1 VAASDRPTDLP
12 AWALPVLPALGLLA
26 LTLIALSL
34 LANPV
39 FLAYDSMQSY
49 SHVWF
54 LSDQIF
60 HHANFPLRIS
70 LLDDGNAATF
80 PYGLVPF
87 LIGALIFPIFGNWA
101 VVLMMTFVML
111 GTIWAATLVRPTLR
125 NPWLILL
132 FIMNP
137 LFIDAVYAFQFVTL
151 WSIFFFFLFVWSFE
165 HDRRLAAGVFL
176 WLALST
182 HPIIG
187 SVGVASYS
195 AAVFFFD
202 RPRVAQLAILFVPV
216 AIALMPVV
224 WMTLL
229 TPAAG
234 ENSLKTAVLTL
245 LIKVLPRRATIM
257 LTPFVLAL
265 LKPLVLRYYRVTFAF
280 FTASLGLGLMLATGP
295 IAIGDGS
302 YYGVT
307 HRSSDIYASFFASPQ
322 FHPGATYRV
331 MEPNDREDGMYF
343 FMQHG
348 AVLGNEFFTESI
360 FRNDWTVG
368 QYECFLSYKEVNYV
382 VIEQAYVN
390 SDHTNEK
397 NLLDSFVTSGLA
409 EITYADP
416 ADRFTVYDVQASNAQ
431 TPRPTSFD
439 SCGFQ

>member
-1 VAASDRPTDLP
+1 
-12 AWALPVLPALGLLA
+12 
-26 LTLIALSL
+26 LIALSL

-70 LLDDGNAATF
+70 LLDGGYASTF

-87 LIGALIFPIFGNWA
+87 LIGAMIFPILGNWT

-111 GTIWAATLVRPTLR
+111 GTIWAATLMRPALR

-137 LFIDAVYAFQFVTL
+137 FFIDAVYAFQFVTL

-257 LTPFVLAL
+257 LTPFVLPL

-343 FMQHG
+343 FIQHG
-348 AVLGNEFFTESI
+348 AVLANEFFTESI
-360 FRNDWTVG
+360 FSNDWTLS
-368 QYECFLSYKEVNYV
+368 QYQCFLSYKEVSYV
-382 VIEQAYVN
+382 VIEQAFVD

-409 EITYADP
+409 EISYADP

-439 SCGFQ
+439 SCGIQ

>member
-1 VAASDRPTDLP
+1 VAASDRPADLP

-26 LTLIALSL
+26 LILIAFSL
-34 LANPV
+34 LAHPV

-49 SHVWF
+49 SHIWF

-111 GTIWAATLVRPTLR
+111 GTIWAATLMRPALR
-125 NPWLILL
+125 NPWLLLL

-137 LFIDAVYAFQFVTL
+137 FYIDAVYAFQFVTL

-165 HDRRLAAGVFL
+165 HDRRLPAGVFL

-187 SVGVASYS
+187 GVGVAGYS

-202 RPRVAQLAILFVPV
+202 RPRVGQLAILFVPV
-216 AIALMPVV
+216 GIALVPIA

-234 ENSLKTAVLTL
+234 ENSLKAAVLTL
-245 LIKVLPRRATIM
+245 ITKVIPRRSTVM

-265 LKPLVLRYYRVTFAF
+265 MKPLVLRYYRVSFALF
-280 FTASLGLGLMLATGP
+280 AAALTLGLMLETGP
-295 IAIGDGS
+295 IALGPGS

-307 HRSSDIYASFFASPQ
+307 HQSSDIYAVFFASPQ
-322 FHPGATYRV
+322 FHPGAIYRV
-331 MEPNDREDGMYF
+331 MEPSAREDGMYRF
-343 FMQHG
+343 IQHG

-360 FRNDWTVG
+360 FRNNWTVG
-368 QYECFLSYKEVNYV
+368 QYECFLSYKEVRYV

-397 NLLDSFVTSGLA
+397 SLLDSFVTSGLA
-409 EITYADP
+409 GITYTDP
-416 ADRFTVYDVQASNAQ
+416 AGRFTVYDVQALSAQ
-431 TPRPTSFD
+431 TPRPTSFN
-439 SCGFQ
+439 SCGI

>member
-1 VAASDRPTDLP
+1 MAASDRPTDLP
-12 AWALPVLPALGLLA
+12 TWALLVLPALGLLA
-26 LTLIALSL
+26 LILIAVSL

-49 SHVWF
+49 SHIWF
-54 LSDQIF
+54 VSDQIF

-70 LLDDGNAATF
+70 LLDDGSAATF

-87 LIGALIFPIFGNWA
+87 LIGALIFPILGNWT

-111 GTIWAATLVRPTLR
+111 GTIWAAALVRPALR
-125 NPWLILL
+125 NPWLLLL

-137 LFIDAVYAFQFVTL
+137 FYIDAVYAFQFVAL

-165 HDRRLAAGVFL
+165 HDRRLLARVLL

-182 HPIIG
+182 HPV
-187 SVGVASYS
+187 VGAVGLAGYS
-195 AAVFFFD
+195 AALLFFD
-202 RPRVAQLAILFVPV
+202 RPKIRQLASLFVPV
-216 AIALMPVV
+216 AMALVPIV

-234 ENSLKTAVLTL
+234 ENSLKTEILAVLTV
-245 LIKVLPRRATIM
+245 IPRRGTII
-257 LTPFVLAL
+257 LAPFVLAL
-265 LKPLVLRYYRVTFAF
+265 LKPVVLRYYKVSFAF
-280 FTASLGLGLMLATGP
+280 FAAALGVGLMLATSP

-307 HRSSDIYASFFASPQ
+307 HRSSDIYADFFASSQ

-343 FMQHG
+343 FIQHG
-348 AVLGNEFFTESI
+348 AVLANEFFTESI
-360 FRNDWTVG
+360 FPNDWTAS
-368 QYECFLSYKEVNYV
+368 QYECFLSYKEVGYV
-382 VIEQAYVN
+382 AMEQAYVD

-409 EITYADP
+409 EISNADP